1 MSKISKENRE
11 YWSRKLRSKFSEKK
25 EAIESIHQSV
35 INERAEKNYPIFK
48 KRLGIQKELVEIL
61 KLEKD
66 FNHFSNNY
74 RNVLEQKRDKLRKC
88 TQKLNNKLEG
98 WQSSRRTWNDDNVP
112 EWNDKDKQ
120 YFLSSEYDKFLEG
133 LCRQE
138 TKKAFYNS
146 KDGQELKKLDN
157 LQEKAEDLLHSDMI
171 GAEVLKQISLIAKQ
185 TNINMTIPQNT
196 VKELMNSK

>member
-1 MSKISKENRE
+1 
-11 YWSRKLRSKFSEKK
+11 
-25 EAIESIHQSV
+25 V

>member
-25 EAIESIHQSV
+25 EAIESIHQNV

-48 KRLGIQKELVEIL
+48 KRLGVQKELVEIL

-98 WQSSRRTWNDDNVP
+98 WQSSRRTWNDENVP

-146 KDGQELKKLDN
+146 KDGQELKKLDD

>member
-25 EAIESIHQSV
+25 EAIESIHQNV

-48 KRLGIQKELVEIL
+48 KRLGVQKELVEIL

-98 WQSSRRTWNDDNVP
+98 WQSSRRTWNDENVP

-171 GAEVLKQISLIAKQ
+171 GADVLKQIALIAKQ

>member
-25 EAIESIHQSV
+25 EAIESIHQNV
-35 INERAEKNYPIFK
+35 INERAEKNYAIFK
-48 KRLGIQKELVEIL
+48 KRLGVQKELVEIL

-98 WQSSRRTWNDDNVP
+98 WQSSRRTWNDESVP

-185 TNINMTIPQNT
+185 TDINMTIPQNT

>member
-25 EAIESIHQSV
+25 EAIESIHQNV

-48 KRLGIQKELVEIL
+48 KRLGVQKELVEML

-98 WQSSRRTWNDDNVP
+98 WQSSRRTWNDESVP

-171 GAEVLKQISLIAKQ
+171 GADVLKQISLIAKQ
-185 TNINMTIPQNT
+185 TNINMTIPQT
-196 VKELMNSK
+196 TLKELASK

>member
-25 EAIESIHQSV
+25 EAIESIHQNV

-48 KRLGIQKELVEIL
+48 KRLGVQKELVEIL

-98 WQSSRRTWNDDNVP
+98 WQSSRRTWNDDRVP

-185 TNINMTIPQNT
+185 TDINMTIPQNT

>member
-25 EAIESIHQSV
+25 EAIESIHQNV

-48 KRLGIQKELVEIL
+48 KRLGVQKELVEIL

-98 WQSSRRTWNDDNVP
+98 WQSSRRTWNDENVP
-112 EWNDKDKQ
+112 QWNDKDRQ

-146 KDGQELKKLDN
+146 KDGQELKKLDD

-185 TNINMTIPQNT
+185 TNINMTIPQT
-196 VKELMNSK
+196 TLKELASK

>member
-25 EAIESIHQSV
+25 EAIESIHQNV

-48 KRLGIQKELVEIL
+48 KRLGVQKELVEIL

-98 WQSSRRTWNDDNVP
+98 WQSSRRTWNDENVP

>member
-25 EAIESIHQSV
+25 EAIESIHQNV

-48 KRLGIQKELVEIL
+48 KRLGVQKELVEIL

-98 WQSSRRTWNDDNVP
+98 WQSSRRTWNDENVP

-185 TNINMTIPQNT
+185 TDINMTIPQNT